1 MDNYLIQD
9 TEKRNRVKFF
19 AYIIPEFAR
28 SYKMDKQEA
37 YQYLKK
43 YGGLNFLFE
52 NWWALHTDNSLYVV
66 RDMFDVC
73 SQNGGDM
80 K

>member
-1 MDNYLIQD
+1 
-9 TEKRNRVKFF
+9 
-19 AYIIPEFAR
+19 
-28 SYKMDKQEA
+28 MDKQEA

-43 YGGLNFLFE
+43 YGGLTFLFE